1 MALRRCPLWCAL
13 ALCLA
18 IWLGSGSRTVRS
30 IDTFRSD
37 ASRSLSLQIEAAA
50 GEFRSIASKN
60 ARLNPLSVFGDNR
73 SRFVNRGA
81 S

>member
-18 IWLGSGSRTVRS
+18 IWLGSGSQTIRS
-30 IDTFRSD
+30 IESFRSEP
-37 ASRSLSLQIEAAA
+37 SRSLSLQIQPPA
-50 GEFRSIASKN
+50 GAFRSIVVKD
-60 ARLNPLSVFGDNR
+60 ARFDPLSAVSD
-73 SRFVNRGA
+73 SEWTQVNRGA